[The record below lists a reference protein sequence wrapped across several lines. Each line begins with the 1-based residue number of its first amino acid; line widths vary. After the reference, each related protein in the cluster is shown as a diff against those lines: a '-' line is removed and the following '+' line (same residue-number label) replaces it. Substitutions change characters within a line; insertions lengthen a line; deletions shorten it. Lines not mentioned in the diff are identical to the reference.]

1 MSYNVIAIIPL
12 SLCCITKLQSKKATA
27 AGNIKEGRRLGVRAV
42 YLVIGA
48 IVFALMMAMF
58 LTGIMIPVQRTWL
71 CYYEGRFIYSTA
83 IYNHFIHVVSTCA
96 GYNCERY
103 GIGPGPL

>member
-12 SLCCITKLQSKKATA
+12 SLCCITKLQSKKETA
-27 AGNIKEGRRLGVRAV
+27 AGNIKEGRRLGVCAV

-83 IYNHFIHVVSTCA
+83 IIIIILYMLFLLAQDIIVNA
-96 GYNCERY
+96 ME
-103 GIGPGPL
+103 